1 MELFFWTLESVMP
14 FPLLSHDL
22 RGDNCC
28 ESNPCS
34 PHMMDL
40 LSSGF
45 QASSRVFLL
54 PNLILLYFSSSF
66 SKCVLLGVRSASR
79 MYMLVESVTRFR
91 VFSHY
96 FFEIPF
102 VLVLLGVC
110 CSPLLQSH
118 TLWTKCLYSLVCLLS
133 LFWGVGK

>member
-1 MELFFWTLESVMP
+1 MP
-14 FPLLSHDL
+14 FSLLSHDL

-34 PHMMDL
+34 PHVMDF

-45 QASSRVFLL
+45 QASRLVFLV

-66 SKCVLLGVRSASR
+66 SKCVLLVVRSASR
-79 MYMLVESVTRFR
+79 MCMLVVSVTRFR
-91 VFSHY
+91 VFSH
-96 FFEIPF
+96 FFEITF

-110 CSPLLQSH
+110 CYPLLQFH
-118 TLWTKCLYSLVCLLS
+118 MVFT
-133 LFWGVGK
+133 

>member
-1 MELFFWTLESVMP
+1 MELFFWTLESFMP

-22 RGDNCC
+22 RGDHCC

-34 PHMMDL
+34 PHMVDL

-45 QASSRVFLL
+45 QASSRVLL
-54 PNLILLYFSSSF
+54 NLILLYFSSSF
-66 SKCVLLGVRSASR
+66 SKCVLLGVKSASR
-79 MYMLVESVTRFR
+79 MCMLVVSVTRFR
-91 VFSHY
+91 VSSHY
-96 FFEIPF
+96 FFEITF
-102 VLVLLGVC
+102 ILVLLGVC

-118 TLWTKCLYSLVCLLS
+118 MLWTKCLYSLVCLLS